1 MFVLRAVASD
11 SAPAGPS
18 LSPDKSNCQSCVVLS
33 AVARETAHA
42 GPGLF
47 EDKSKCFRVVF
58 AVLSAVAS
66 DSEPLEEGL
75 NGVNR
80 QPSNGLK
87 FNRKPSTVK
96 NVG

>member
-11 SAPAGPS
+11 SAPAGTR
-18 LSPDKSNCQSCVVLS
+18 LLPDKSNCQSLS
-33 AVARETAHA
+33 AVTRETAPA
-42 GPGLF
+42 GPGLLQ
-47 EDKSKCFRVVF
+47 DKSKCFGVVF

-75 NGVNR
+75 NGVNL

-87 FNRKPSTVK
+87 FNRKPLTVK
-96 NVG
+96 NLG